1 MFICKLQYLQL
12 FFIIQLFNR
21 DCEQA
26 ERWMGKK
33 EAFLANEETSFSK
46 SLDSVE
52 VLIKKHKDF
61 EKTLQ
66 GQVTD

>member
-1 MFICKLQYLQL
+1 MFLLQ
-12 FFIIQLFNR
+12 IFNR
-21 DCEQA
+21 ECEQA

-33 EAFLANEETSFSK
+33 EAFLASEEMAFSK

-61 EKTLQ
+61 DKSLE
-66 GQVTD
+66 GQVGNKSNI